1 MAYVFGMAERG
12 DSQPIGRRVRDAR
25 IALGMS
31 QDDLAKAAGT
41 TQTTVE
47 KIENSKSTRSRFLPA
62 VFSVLRLP
70 LEELA
75 PSGATVLG
83 STIARRV
90 PPPVTSTRDLPVY
103 SSAEGGPGG
112 TIFSTDPIDY
122 VVRPDPLANVKAGYA
137 MYVVGDSMSPAFE
150 QGDLILINPS
160 LPYRGGDDVL
170 IYRVEDG
177 AYQAAVKRLRRATPD
192 AWQLEQFNPAKNLS
206 LPRRDWPTCHVIIGK
221 YSRR

>member
-1 MAYVFGMAERG
+1 MAYSFEMAEGG
-12 DSQPIGRRVRDAR
+12 DLGRRVRDAR

-31 QDDLAKAAGT
+31 QDDLAEAAGT
-41 TQTTVE
+41 TQTTIE
-47 KIENSKSTRSRFLPA
+47 KIENGKSTRSRFLPA

-70 LEELA
+70 LDDLVA
-75 PSGATVLG
+75 NKPTTLGRTAISSAT
-83 STIARRV
+83 RV
-90 PPPVTSTRDLPVY
+90 PPPVSSARDLPVY

-160 LPYRGGDDVL
+160 LPYRSGDDVL

-177 AYQAAVKRLRRATPD
+177 TYEAAVKRLRRATAE

-206 LPRRDWPTCHVIIGK
+206 LSRKDWPTCHVIIGK